1 MQNLRVVPA
10 LPQAITI
17 HAMEVTEA
25 NELRENHERAAHDEA
40 MRPVALMMAIL
51 AVLVAVTT
59 LLGHRA
65 ATEAVLSQ
73 ARASDNWNEYQAK
86 KIRQNDTAL
95 TIDLLSTLPVADQ
108 AAAAQVKAKYLTHS
122 AQWDNDLKEGS
133 AKAKEQEAEGRLAEN
148 REDRFDLGEALLEIG
163 LVITSI
169 TLLTNNR
176 AYALLGIVFGIAGVV
191 SGVSAFLLH
200 H

>member
-1 MQNLRVVPA
+1 VVAASYNP
-10 LPQAITI
+10 
-17 HAMEVTEA
+17 AMEVTEA
-25 NELRENHERAAHDEA
+25 NEMRENQERASSDKA
-40 MRPVALMMAIL
+40 MRPVALSMAIL

-86 KIRQNDTAL
+86 KIRQSDTAL
-95 TIDLLSTLPVADQ
+95 TIDLLSTLPVVDKD
-108 AAAAQVKAKYLTHS
+108 AAAKLKAKYLQHT

-133 AKAKEQEAEGRLAEN
+133 TKAREQESEGHKAEN

-169 TLLTNNR
+169 TLLTGNR
-176 AYALLGIVFGIAGVV
+176 VYALLGGVFGLLGVL
-191 SGVSAFLLH
+191 SAISAFLLRS
-200 H
+200 

>member
-1 MQNLRVVPA
+1 MLRSVCCGA
-10 LPQAITI
+10 TI
-17 HAMEVTEA
+17 LLMEVTEA
-25 NELRENHERAAHDEA
+25 NELRENQERAKENSE
-40 MRPVALMMAIL
+40 MRPVALLMAIL

-65 ATEAVLSQ
+65 ATEAVLAQ

-95 TIDLLSTLPVADQ
+95 TVDMLSTLAVSDKD
-108 AAAAQVKAKYLTHS
+108 AAAKLKSKYLQHS

-133 AKAKEQEAEGRLAEN
+133 ARAREQEAEGRLSER

-169 TLLTNNR
+169 TLLTNKR
-176 AYALLGIVFGIAGVV
+176 AYALLGIVCGILGVL
-191 SGVSAFLLH
+191 SGISAFLLH
-200 H
+200 S

>member
-1 MQNLRVVPA
+1 
-10 LPQAITI
+10 
-17 HAMEVTEA
+17 MEVTEA
-25 NELRENHERAAHDEA
+25 NEMRENQERASSDKA
-40 MRPVALMMAIL
+40 MRPVALSMAIL

-86 KIRQNDTAL
+86 KIRQSDTAL
-95 TIDLLSTLPVADQ
+95 TIDLLSTLPVVDKD
-108 AAAAQVKAKYLTHS
+108 AAAKLKAKYLQHT

-133 AKAKEQEAEGRLAEN
+133 TKAREQESEGHKAEN

-169 TLLTNNR
+169 TLLTGNR
-176 AYALLGIVFGIAGVV
+176 VYALLGGVFGLLGVL
-191 SGVSAFLLH
+191 SAISAFLLRS
-200 H
+200 